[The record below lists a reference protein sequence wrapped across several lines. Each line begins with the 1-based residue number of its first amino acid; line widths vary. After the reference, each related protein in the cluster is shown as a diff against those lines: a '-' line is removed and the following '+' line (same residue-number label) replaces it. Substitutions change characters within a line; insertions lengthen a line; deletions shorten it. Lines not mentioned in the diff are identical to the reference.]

1 MKKKNVMN
9 TKTIAMMGVLIAL
22 QIAASRLL
30 AINLSP
36 SLRLSISDSF
46 ILLAGIWF
54 GPIGGALVGGLA
66 FRK

>member
-54 GPIGGALVGGLA
+54 GL
-66 FRK
+66 